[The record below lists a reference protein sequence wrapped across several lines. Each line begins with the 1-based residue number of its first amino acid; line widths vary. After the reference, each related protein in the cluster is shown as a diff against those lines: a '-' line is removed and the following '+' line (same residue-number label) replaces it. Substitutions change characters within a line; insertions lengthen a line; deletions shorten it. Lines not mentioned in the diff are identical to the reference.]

1 MRFRVFPAVVVTLVA
16 ASASAQSADPN
27 NTPRSDRVLR
37 EDAAS
42 TGANSV
48 GAHEHFERALT
59 WYRAG
64 KYRSAVEELNA
75 ALERDPGGKDLVF
88 NLALV
93 QEKLGDLE
101 GAIRSLG
108 RFQSLEKDPVEL
120 ERASQAIERL
130 RGAQAE
136 LATNRSQS
144 VDMPAPAPAPE
155 PRVRG
160 KFDAWVIG
168 TGSLAI
174 ASFVV
179 GTALGVR
186 ALHLDGRAEY
196 GRARDSAVLADLA
209 FATSV
214 LSGAAS
220 LGLYFGRY
228 ADTRAGSDQLALP
241 LLMPRVSS
249 LGLSLRY

>member
-1 MRFRVFPAVVVTLVA
+1 MRFSVFSAMVVILVA
-16 ASASAQSADPN
+16 ARAQAQGPAPSD
-27 NTPRSDRVLR
+27 TPRSDRAPGDV
-37 EDAAS
+37 ESADG
-42 TGANSV
+42 TGSV

-64 KYRSAVEELNA
+64 KYRRAIEELNL
-75 ALERDPGGKDLVF
+75 ALDRDPDGKDLVF

-93 QEKLGDLE
+93 QEKLGDLD

-108 RFQSLEKDPVEL
+108 RFQSLEKDPLEL
-120 ERASQAIERL
+120 ERAAQAVERL
-130 RGAQAE
+130 QGAQAE
-136 LATNRSQS
+136 QSANRPHYAAL
-144 VDMPAPAPAPE
+144 PAPAPP

-168 TGSLAI
+168 TGSVAV

-179 GTALGVR
+179 GAVFGVR
-186 ALHLDGRAEY
+186 ALTMGSNSEA
-196 GRARDSAVLADLA
+196 GRARDSALIADFA

-214 LSGAAS
+214 LAGAGS

-228 ADTRAGSDQLALP
+228 ADAPQRLALP
-241 LLMPRVSS
+241 LDMPRVSS
-249 LGLSLRY
+249 AGLVLRF